1 MALELEST
9 IMDEIGLGNNYRW
22 YNGSGSCG
30 HIRAK
35 AVAMLPQVAGKHN
48 LIIPADWLT
57 YCQTAIQVDQVNSR
71 EYGLTNTWVAC
82 SYAIREA
89 MDRSRGD
96 EGRTPPV
103 NDWVFWSDKERGQW
117 ELMSNRR

>member
-1 MALELEST
+1 MAVELLST
-9 IMDEIGLGNNYRW
+9 IMDGIGLVDDANS

-35 AVAMLPQVAGKHN
+35 AVAMLQEVAGKHN
-48 LIIPADWLT
+48 LVIPADWLA

-71 EYGLTNTWVAC
+71 EYGLTNTWIAC

-89 MDRSRGD
+89 MYRSQGD
-96 EGRTPPV
+96 EGATPPV
-103 NDWVFWSDKERGQW
+103 NDWWFWSDKERGQW
-117 ELMSNRR
+117 ESMSNRR